1 MKYNKLLYL
10 IQFRSIYFITCRL
23 WLLLLVIPFIHIIFP
38 LCEEDIQ
45 KFRSSNARI
54 LINSNEINSLNYS
67 VAYSLVSP
75 EKFWSYNI
83 QQISTVSPSS
93 KRNLLIIN
101 CPSLNLN
108 QVIFIS
114 ISDSTENNEYYHY
127 SSYFSKMSIKQ
138 ENWSGKNAWILR
150 ISSDM
155 LAYTINNEQIN
166 KSISLRIN
174 KIIPNTNENWYNTYN
189 EHIKD
194 MSIIPLW
201 IS

>member
-1 MKYNKLLYL
+1 MKYNKLFYL

-23 WLLLLVIPFIHIIFP
+23 WLLLLFIPFIHIIFS
-38 LCEEDIQ
+38 LYEEDIH
-45 KFRSSNARI
+45 KLRSSNTRI
-54 LINSNEINSLNYS
+54 LINSNEINNLSYS
-67 VAYSLVSP
+67 IAYSLVSP

-83 QQISTVSPSS
+83 QQISTVSPGS

-108 QVIFIS
+108 QVMFIS
-114 ISDSTENNEYYHY
+114 ISDSIGNNEYYHY

-138 ENWSGKNAWILR
+138 ESWSGKSAWILR
-150 ISSDM
+150 ISSDI

-166 KSISLRIN
+166 KSINLRIN